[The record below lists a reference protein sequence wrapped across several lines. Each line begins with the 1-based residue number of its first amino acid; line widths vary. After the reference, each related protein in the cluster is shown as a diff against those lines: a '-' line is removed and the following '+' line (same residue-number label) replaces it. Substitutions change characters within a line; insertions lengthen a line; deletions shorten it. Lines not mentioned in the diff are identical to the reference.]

1 MSQPKPMTGQ
11 DPKPA
16 IQPDQPTQRAA
27 QRPDPEHEPAPAN
40 PNAGVA
46 PKAENV
52 GAAPAQSSA
61 PAPQPDPKVGT
72 GRPGDAQ
79 PMRPA
84 DKPVE
89 EKTTGV

>member
-1 MSQPKPMTGQ
+1 MTQPKPITDQ
-11 DPKPA
+11 EPKPA
-16 IQPDQPTQRAA
+16 IQPDQPTQQAA

-40 PNAGVA
+40 PSAGVA
-46 PKAENV
+46 PKPENA
-52 GAAPAQSSA
+52 GAAQASA
-61 PAPQPDPKVGT
+61 PAPQSDPKVKT